1 MERSKRFL
9 MSREGIGFFKA
20 ILESYEEVAL
30 LTVHDGQRGD
40 VEVIYP
46 EAMEEVVVGIIA
58 DMSRFGIIFQEVSH
72 V

>member
-1 MERSKRFL
+1 

-30 LTVHDGQRGD
+30 LTVHDGKRGD

-46 EAMEEVVVGIIA
+46 AAVEEVVEGIIA
-58 DMSRFGIIFQEVSH
+58 DMSRFGIIFQEVNH

>member
-30 LTVHDGQRGD
+30 LTVHDGKRGD

-46 EAMEEVVVGIIA
+46 AAMEEVVAGIIA